1 MDEEQWKPVVGYEG
15 LYEVSNFGRVKS
27 LNYNNT
33 GKEGIMA
40 IHKFRQ
46 GHLNVHIK
54 TKRLLI
60 HVLVA
65 KAFIPIP
72 EKYKGIP
79 VEKLDVHHINF
90 LPWDNRVENLM
101 WLTKREHN
109 AIHKGTPVEQY
120 TKNGKFVA
128 EYPSMCEAARQTGIC
143 QSCISM
149 VCNGIRDRKSA
160 GGFFWRFKEPQAS

>member
-1 MDEEQWKPVVGYEG
+1 MNEEQWKPVVDYEG

-27 LNYNNT
+27 LNYRNT

-54 TKRLLI
+54 SKRLLI

-72 EKYKGIP
+72 DKYKGIP
-79 VEKLDVHHINF
+79 IEKLDVHHINF

-101 WLTKREHN
+101 WLTKKEHHT
-109 AIHKGTPVEQY
+109 IHKGTPVEQC
-120 TKNGKFVA
+120 TKDGNVVA
-128 EYPSMCEAARQTGIC
+128 EYPSMCEAARQTGFC
-143 QSCISM
+143 QSCISQA
-149 VCNGIRDRKSA
+149 CNGIRKST